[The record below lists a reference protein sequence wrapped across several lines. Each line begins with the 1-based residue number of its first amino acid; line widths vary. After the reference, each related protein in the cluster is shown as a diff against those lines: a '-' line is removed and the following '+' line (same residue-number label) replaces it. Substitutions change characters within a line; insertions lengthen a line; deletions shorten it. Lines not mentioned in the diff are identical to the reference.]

1 MTRTRTDTTDLKAE
15 PPREWTAS
23 QVVAHNVTCARRLR
37 GLTQVEVA
45 ERLRRFIGTNWTQAT
60 VAQAEGSISGTRVR
74 QFTANELVALART
87 FDLPVLFFFMPAE
100 DERRGFATTDSPP
113 GGWPWEHLLMLVWG
127 HRDNFPVMAE
137 RAAPWAHASSVL
149 VPAGDDLDDGSD
161 NQRPV
166 EVAPSPERITPDD
179 MQTVAFNGLLRRYMR
194 GPTQPGQEA
203 QVLAANLRKLADAI
217 DAFDADPPG
226 SSIEIDH
233 LRELARRTPRDR
245 STECC

>member
-1 MTRTRTDTTDLKAE
+1 MTRTRIDLTELENE
-15 PPREWTAS
+15 PRWEWTAS
-23 QVVAHNVTCARRLR
+23 QVVAHNVTRARRLR

-45 ERLRRFIGTNWTQAT
+45 ERLKRFTGTNWTQTT

-74 QFTANELVALART
+74 MFTANELVALAHT
-87 FDLPVLFFFMPAE
+87 FDLPVLFFFMPPE
-100 DERRGFATTDSPP
+100 NERRGLATPDSPP
-113 GGWPWEHLLMLVWG
+113 GGWRWEYLLTLVWG

-137 RAAPWAHASSVL
+137 RAASWAHASSVL
-149 VPAGDDLDDGSD
+149 VPGVDGLDAGPDD
-161 NQRPV
+161 QRPA
-166 EVAPSPERITPDD
+166 EARNPERITPDD
-179 MQTVAFNGLLRRYMR
+179 MQAVAFHGLLRRYMR

-203 QVLAANLRKLADAI
+203 QVLAANLRQLADAI

-245 STECC
+245 